1 MKTTFN
7 VFAKKLFG
15 ERYNKITRWIF
26 VSVMVFGGLR
36 GAEYKLNIAPVI
48 IFFMS
53 MLFSA
58 GVMRQAMGSKDNAE
72 YIKNLVMMPFD
83 TKSLMLSF
91 VASLGIHTLLS
102 KVAIVWALCF
112 AVCDYSPLVI
122 AGGIIAGLTGIL
134 MSASAFVWKKFTPLF
149 VAWCGA
155 VIAVMFILRDQYLTN
170 PTSVLILI
178 AIMVVSSLVFVL
190 TLIKADGYLIYDQA
204 ENNGVHKSEYKSHK
218 HNLIIAYL
226 LRYLFSHKNYLT
238 NTLFIWVV
246 SIIIPHVIISMNETA
261 GGGEVFIK
269 TFVYIGFGIV
279 SLNTPLCILVS
290 CDPDLE
296 RGIKCLPG
304 GVKNFCVPYGLFLFA
319 SNCVSFTIYLVS
331 CHFQLGGIGVSH
343 IICGVVL
350 AALSATGS
358 VALEWFA
365 PIKNWKL
372 ESDLWHHPRKY
383 VVPACTL
390 LIAGILGSILSM

>member
-15 ERYNKITRWIF
+15 ERYNRITKWIF
-26 VSVMVFGGLR
+26 VSVMVYGGLR
-36 GAEYKLNIAPVI
+36 GAEYKINIAPVI

-53 MLFSA
+53 ALFSA

-91 VASLGIHTLLS
+91 VATLGIHTLLS
-102 KVAIVWALCF
+102 KVALVWALCF

-122 AGGIIAGLTGIL
+122 AGGVIAGVTGIL
-134 MSASAFVWKKFTPLF
+134 MSACAFVWKKFMPL
-149 VAWCGA
+149 VLVWGGA

-178 AIMVVSSLVFVL
+178 AIMAVSSIVSLLSLFG
-190 TLIKADGYLIYDQA
+190 ADGYLIYDQA
-204 ENNGVHKSEYKSHK
+204 ENNGAHKSEYKSHK
-218 HNLIIAYL
+218 HNLTVAYL
-226 LRYLFSHKNYLT
+226 LRYLFSHKNYLI
-238 NTLFIWVV
+238 NTVFIWGVCL
-246 SIIIPHVIISMNETA
+246 IIPHMITGMSENA
-261 GGGEVFIK
+261 GGGDVFVK
-269 TFVYIGFGIV
+269 TFIYIGFGIV

-296 RGIKCLPG
+296 RGIKFLPN
-304 GVKNFCVPYGLFLFA
+304 GVKSFCVPYGLFLFA
-319 SNCVSFTIYLVS
+319 SNCVSFAVYLVS
-331 CHFQLGGIGVSH
+331 CHFQLGGIGVRH
-343 IICGVVL
+343 IICGLVL

-383 VVPACTL
+383 AVPACIL
-390 LIAGILGSILSM
+390 LIAGIIGSVLSM